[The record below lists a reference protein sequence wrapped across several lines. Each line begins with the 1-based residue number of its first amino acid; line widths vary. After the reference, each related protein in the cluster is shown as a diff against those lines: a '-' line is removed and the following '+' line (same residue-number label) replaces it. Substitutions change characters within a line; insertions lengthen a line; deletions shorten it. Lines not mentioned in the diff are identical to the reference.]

1 MRYTTF
7 PSLSF
12 AFFAA
17 GIASAAAA
25 PAVQILPP
33 SSPYAATT
41 AGQFAAACQ
50 SDQGGCA
57 DIVGN
62 VLMNKIQY
70 SPTSYI
76 CLPDVNYTN
85 KVAPWLMAHPE
96 AANMPVADGIYLA
109 ITTIYRCGAPGN
121 N

>member
-1 MRYTTF
+1 MRNAAF
-7 PSLSF
+7 PALSF
-12 AFFAA
+12 LFFAA
-17 GIASAAAA
+17 AIGDATAA
-25 PAVQILPP
+25 PSAQILPP
-33 SSPYAATT
+33 SSPYTATT
-41 AGQFAAACQ
+41 AGQFATACQ

-96 AANMPVADGIYLA
+96 TANMPVSDGIYLA
-109 ITTIYRCGAPGN
+109 LTTIYRCGAPGN